1 MNKAAT
7 VEEYLKE
14 LPADQ
19 LAALEKLRKQVK
31 AAAPSATE
39 GISYGLIAFKLNGHP
54 LVYLGAA
61 RTHCALYGSIPRG
74 FAAKL
79 KAYVVSKGTIRFA
92 PKRPLPAKLVAE
104 IVHAKAA
111 EVELRWPPG
120 SKKAVRPAKR

>member
-1 MNKAAT
+1 MKKHTT
-7 VEEYLKE
+7 VEGYLGE

-79 KAYVVSKGTIRFA
+79 KNYVVSKGTIRF
-92 PKRPLPAKLVAE
+92 PPNRPIPAKLVAE
-104 IVHAKAA
+104 IVRAKVA
-111 EVELRWPPG
+111 ESELRWPPG
-120 SKKAVRPAKR
+120 KKTARTAKS